1 MLQELKS
8 KSGVPATTSGRYRWV
23 VCGLLFFATTVNY
36 MDRQI
41 LSLLKPIL
49 DGQLHWSNEQF
60 GEVNSAF
67 QGAYAIGGLI
77 FGYLVDRLGT
87 KIGYAISITGW
98 SLAAMGHALV
108 TSIGGFFVA
117 RMCLG
122 ISEAGNFPSS
132 IKTVAL
138 WFPKKERTLATS
150 LFNSGSNFGP
160 IIAPIV
166 IPWIALTWGW
176 QTAFIVAGLAG
187 LIWLAFWFPLYQ
199 VPERQKRLS
208 ADELAYIQSDRDES
222 HDEGAGKIPWLRL
235 FRFRQA
241 WSIIVGRFMT
251 DPVWWFFLI
260 WLPDYFKKTRN
271 LDIAHSWMHLA
282 TIYLIITVLSN
293 LGGWFPGYLM
303 KLGWSVTRAR
313 KTAMFIFALCV
324 VPILFV
330 THVSD
335 WAAVFLIGLAGSAH
349 QAWSASLYSTASDM
363 FPKRAVGSLIGLGS
377 AAGSTAGMIFPI
389 FCGFILDKFTAAG
402 NVTAGYNVLFVIC
415 AFAYLVAFGLNH
427 LFAPK
432 FEEMSAA
439 ELEG

>member
-1 MLQELKS
+1 MLQELKT

-176 QTAFIVAGLAG
+176 QMAFIVAGLAG

-432 FEEMSAA
+432 FEEMSAS